1 MNFQDFWLSNI
12 SEKNPRCK
20 ALLFDVDGTIVSGRS
35 PLPGAENFLQLLRQ
49 SGTPFCFLTNDSDH
63 SQEEKAARIVKSQVT
78 AYPHEI
84 ISCGNALSIFTEKE
98 KLSGSKVFIMGRL
111 GDPDYAELAGL
122 IPCREFSQIDECS
135 FVIAGEG
142 YYDFLRNAEAVVNYF
157 IRHRD
162 RKLVVPNPDSVWPN
176 NGRVGFCAGSEAR
189 FIANILKEMKID
201 IDLIYLGK
209 PHTMIFEYARDFMKK
224 KFNLPDLQNSE
235 IVMLGDSLESDIA
248 GAKRFGCQSA
258 LVMTGLTTPEIL
270 KHTPPEK
277 MPDMIFESIA

>member
-1 MNFQDFWLSNI
+1 MHAFQPFPIDLLEINTFTKFSKEW
-12 SEKNPRCK
+12 
-20 ALLFDVDGTIVSGRS
+20 ALVS
-35 PLPGAENFLQLLRQ
+35 
-49 SGTPFCFLTNDSDH
+49 SGTKKHANTMTVSWGGTGVVWGKNAAYIFVRDS
-63 SQEEKAARIVKSQVT
+63 RYT
-78 AYPHEI
+78 
-84 ISCGNALSIFTEKE
+84 KE
-98 KLSGSKVFIMGRL
+98 LIDKLC
-111 GDPDYAELAGL
+111 D
-122 IPCREFSQIDECS
+122 FSEIDECS

>member
-235 IVMLGDSLESDIA
+235 IVMLGDSLGSDIA